1 MMPVGSFPQ
10 PFHQF
15 AARLHEPRKPATFV
29 HYLLSGLQQLI
40 PSDYSSWTEIIYS
53 KSPKVAAVFLPK
65 NPRATSLL
73 PVFERHLSEHPVC
86 NYWQK
91 SGHYHV
97 ACRWSDVVAWSAIE
111 RMPLYIKFYRPLG
124 VRHQMMV
131 ALKATP
137 SHLIYLALNRSRTPF
152 SEQDR
157 NLLTALQP
165 HASRAL
171 QSTLSF
177 QWQQSTLASYSA
189 FVDTV
194 SQGIVCLSP
203 DLHIRWANKRARG
216 DLHGHFGWP
225 VNSTRLPG
233 ELLDQLTR
241 EQTLAAS
248 IPRSFSV
255 QSRTGSLHVRA
266 LKTPRD
272 FYLFFPAVE
281 QQPVPDALKTF
292 GLTNREAE
300 VLGWIARGK
309 SNDEAAAIL
318 GIGPQTVKKHLERIY
333 SVLGVSN
340 RTEAAVKA
348 QAVLHG
354 PAPEDIA

>member
-1 MMPVGSFPQ
+1 MPLSSISQ
-10 PFHQF
+10 TFHQF
-15 AARLHEPRKPATFV
+15 SAGLHEPRKPATFIQ
-29 HYLLSGLQQLI
+29 YLLSGLQHLI
-40 PSDYSSWTEIIYS
+40 PSDYSSWMEITYT
-53 KSPKVAAVFLPK
+53 KSPKVMAIFSPQ

-73 PVFERHLSEHPVC
+73 PVFQKHLSEHPVY

-91 SGHYHV
+91 SGPSHI
-97 ACRWSDVVAWSAIE
+97 ACRWSDVATWSAIE
-111 RMPLYIKFYRPLG
+111 QMPLYLKFYRPLG

-131 ALKATP
+131 ALKSTP
-137 SHLIYLALNRSRTPF
+137 SHLTYLALNRSRVPF

-171 QSTLSF
+171 KSTLSLH
-177 QWQQSTLASYSA
+177 WQQSTLASYSA

-203 DLHIRWANKRARG
+203 ELQVRWANKRARV
-216 DLHGHFGWP
+216 DLHGHFGWQP
-225 VNSTRLPG
+225 DAARLPA
-233 ELLDQLTR
+233 ELLNQLTGG
-241 EQTLAAS
+241 QTTTAS

-255 QSRTGSLHVRA
+255 QSRVGSLQVRA

-281 QQPVPDALKTF
+281 QQPTFDALKTF
-292 GLTNREAE
+292 GLTNRETE

-309 SNDEAAAIL
+309 SNDEAAALL

-333 SVLGVSN
+333 SVLGVAN
-340 RTEAAVKA
+340 RTEAAAKA
-348 QAVLHG
+348 YTVLGG
-354 PAPEDIA
+354 PASS